1 MNINKILAVGLI
13 SVSLIGCQPSG
24 PPPDLVKTQRDALSK
39 AKAVE
44 GVVLK
49 QADEQQKAAEEAGK

>member
-13 SVSLIGCQPSG
+13 GVSLIGCQPSG
-24 PPPDLVKTQRDALSK
+24 PPPDLVKTQRDALNK

-44 GVVLK
+44 GVVFK